1 MAHTAERIRRK
12 RIPLRS
18 RILPDYTRGEE
29 IFNMV
34 SHIVGGGIGIITL
47 VLCIVVGAI
56 NGRVGSVI
64 CGTVFGVSM
73 TVLYTM
79 SSIYHGLR
87 TNVSKLVFQII
98 DHCTIY
104 FLIVGT
110 YTPFLLCSLANKY
123 PIQAYL
129 TFVAIWGTAIVAIVL
144 NAIDLKKYTVF
155 SMIAY
160 VVVGWAI
167 LPSVTLIY
175 DTLGR
180 EGFLLLLGGGIL
192 YTVGVV
198 FYSLGSKKRY
208 FHSVF
213 HLFVLAGS
221 IAHALSVIFY
231 VL

>member
-87 TNVSKLVFQII
+87 TNVSKLVFQM
-98 DHCTIY
+98 HY
-104 FLIVGT
+104 
-110 YTPFLLCSLANKY
+110 
-123 PIQAYL
+123 IQYL
-129 TFVAIWGTAIVAIVL
+129 QI
-144 NAIDLKKYTVF
+144 
-155 SMIAY
+155 
-160 VVVGWAI
+160 
-167 LPSVTLIY
+167 
-175 DTLGR
+175 
-180 EGFLLLLGGGIL
+180 
-192 YTVGVV
+192 
-198 FYSLGSKKRY
+198 
-208 FHSVF
+208 
-213 HLFVLAGS
+213 
-221 IAHALSVIFY
+221 
-231 VL
+231 